1 MNGALLVRFSILI
14 AAEIFFFDALNLF
27 DRLDLST
34 NADALRRNRVRQ
46 RHRFP
51 GRSFTLPAKGRS
63 PKAGNTFW
71 ESPSSCDCSP
81 CFSSRVTMLFAI
93 NGKKKSKAPFFS
105 YVRVLGRTALWLAV
119 ACGTLDARSHYRS
132 SAGGVDHARG
142 AEESV
147 GCSDLIALSKSSG
160 KSASKFFHSPVR
172 GCWKPN
178 LQAWSICRGKVL
190 PCLPPYTLSPRTG
203 WPR

>member
-93 NGKKKSKAPFFS
+93 NGKKKSKAPFFLLCTCFGTNGS
-105 YVRVLGRTALWLAV
+105 LA
-119 ACGTLDARSHYRS
+119 C
-132 SAGGVDHARG
+132 RG
-142 AEESV
+142 MRNS
-147 GCSDLIALSKSSG
+147 GCALSLS
-160 KSASKFFHSPVR
+160 
-172 GCWKPN
+172 
-178 LQAWSICRGKVL
+178 LQRWR
-190 PCLPPYTLSPRTG
+190 R
-203 WPR
+203 